1 MSHNK
6 IKVGTQEPD
15 ANGSI
20 TVGLNDLSDVTLTS
34 PAVNQML
41 KYNGSGFVNGA
52 TEFTSDLKFGFV
64 ANTTA
69 TWSATGN
76 YDVGD
81 YSSIR
86 YTGSLIV
93 NDTGYTQNNSTSTN
107 TVKSNSNWFESV
119 DIPNSGKYLFIVC
132 FATFGSGNGEWR
144 FSNNAGE
151 FGAKSYIH
159 HDNIYGSVMCGI
171 ADCVANDVF
180 RLILKVEEGGIT
192 LFDEPET
199 RGITFQIYKIG

>member
-6 IKVGTQEPD
+6 IKVGGQSPNTSGEI
-15 ANGSI
+15 A
-20 TVGLNDLSDVTLTS
+20 VALNDLSDVSISS
-34 PAVNQML
+34 PAQNQFL
-41 KYNGSGFVNGA
+41 QYNGSSFVNNTGD
-52 TEFTSDLKFGFV
+52 FTSDLKFAFV
-64 ANTTA
+64 GNTSA
-69 TWSATGN
+69 GWSATGN

-119 DIPNSGKYLFIVC
+119 DIPTAGKYLFIVC
-132 FATFGSGNGEWR
+132 FATFGTGNGEWR

-151 FGAKSYIH
+151 FGAKAYIH
-159 HDNIYGSVMCGI
+159 HDNIYGSIMCGI
-171 ADCVANDVF
+171 ADCVANDIF

-192 LFDEPET
+192 LFDDPET